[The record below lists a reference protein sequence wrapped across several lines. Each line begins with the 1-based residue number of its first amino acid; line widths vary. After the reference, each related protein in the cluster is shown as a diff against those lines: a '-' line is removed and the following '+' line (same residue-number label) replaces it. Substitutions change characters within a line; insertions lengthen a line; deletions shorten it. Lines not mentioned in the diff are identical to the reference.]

1 MQAALGPLTA
11 AGTAVET
18 PKQEVLEQA
27 ESIGGEFGS
36 LFPFIGSFAI
46 IAGVMLLV
54 NVFVMLAEE
63 RKLRAG
69 HAAGGGAC
77 GAGGWSAASSS
88 RVPSTPWSPPRS
100 AWSPGSASARPW
112 SRSRPAFAGFAPE
125 DGGLDLV
132 YTVTPTSLINGFA
145 AGFLIGF
152 LTVALTSIRISR
164 INIIAAIRDLPA
176 EAGRPQVALGAGL
189 DPGRG
194 RVRGRRGGRY
204 RRQPGRRH
212 LPVPGP
218 GRGRPL
224 PAAGPP
230 AAEAGRVQR
239 GVAGRARLGAG
250 RQHGPPKVFDDGS
263 TATFIVLGVVLT
275 SAVLLVSQN
284 QELLLRLVRPL
295 PGRRAASGLAAR
307 LAVAYLVA
315 RALPAPA
322 RR

>member
-1 MQAALGPLTA
+1 MLRAVGMRRGRLVRGFIIEGAVYALVASALGLVAGLGVGRAVVEVTA
-11 AGTAVET
+11 R
-18 PKQEVLEQA
+18 
-27 ESIGGEFGS
+27 I
-36 LFPFIGSFAI
+36 
-46 IAGVMLLV
+46 
-54 NVFVMLAEE
+54 
-63 RKLRAG
+63 
-69 HAAGGGAC
+69 
-77 GAGGWSAASSS
+77 
-88 RVPSTPWSPPRS
+88 
-100 AWSPGSASARPW
+100 
-112 SRSRPAFAGFAPE
+112 FAGFAPE

-132 YTVTPTSLINGFA
+132 YTVTPTSLVNGFA

-176 EAGRPQVALGAGL
+176 GGRPPPQVALGAGL

-194 RVRGRRGGRY
+194 RVRGRGGGRH

-230 AAEAGRVQR
+230 AAEAGRVHR

-250 RQHGPPKVFDDGS
+250 RQHGPAQGVRRRLHRHLHRPRRGADL
-263 TATFIVLGVVLT
+263 LGG
-275 SAVLLVSQN
+275 AAG
-284 QELLLRLVRPL
+284 L
-295 PGRRAASGLAAR
+295 PEPGAAAAP
-307 LAVAYLVA
+307 AAAAA
-315 RALPAPA
+315 RALVRRPAWRPGWPSPTRWPGASAPA